1 MTILNRKRWVG
12 LLILAAVA
20 LVVTTGAVN
29 GIKWAFA
36 SLGMIVLI
44 GMTGICIYTLVK
56 VLRHSD
62 TSPKVDR
69 LECGNT
75 SAASFDGDDLKH
87 VTYNKPIEAG
97 SISKKDERII
107 MAHVDELFK
116 ITQEQG
122 QENPAEVKP
131 ISKQDKKEIMVHID
145 ELFKITQ
152 EQGQENP
159 AEAGPISKQDKKIIM
174 AHIDELFKI
183 TREQSQENP
192 AEAGRISKQDKKI
205 IMEHVDELFA
215 KGLGQSEV
223 QPS

>member
-20 LVVTTGAVN
+20 LVVATGVVD
-29 GIKWAFA
+29 GVKWAFA

-44 GMTGICIYTLVK
+44 GMTGICIYTLAK

-69 LECGNT
+69 LECDNT

-97 SISKKDERII
+97 
-107 MAHVDELFK
+107 
-116 ITQEQG
+116 
-122 QENPAEVKP
+122 
-131 ISKQDKKEIMVHID
+131 
-145 ELFKITQ
+145 
-152 EQGQENP
+152 
-159 AEAGPISKQDKKIIM
+159 PISKQDKKIVM
-174 AHIDELFKI
+174 EHVDELFKI
-183 TREQSQENP
+183 TREQGQENP

-205 IMEHVDELFA
+205 IMAHVDELFA

>member
-20 LVVTTGAVN
+20 LVVATGAVD

-44 GMTGICIYTLVK
+44 GMTGICIYTLAK

-69 LECGNT
+69 LECDNT

-97 SISKKDERII
+97 RIGKQDKGII

-116 ITQEQG
+116 ITR
-122 QENPAEVKP
+122 
-131 ISKQDKKEIMVHID
+131 
-145 ELFKITQ
+145 

-174 AHIDELFKI
+174 EHVDELFKI
-183 TREQSQENP
+183 TQEQGQENP
-192 AEAGRISKQDKKI
+192 AEVGRISKQDKRI

-223 QPS
+223 